1 MRPRGRER
9 EMHESLKRIGEFGFI
24 GRIAR
29 TPLFRPS
36 GVIQG
41 IGDDASVFEPPEG
54 KVMVLTTDMLVEGV
68 HFWVGVGLELVG
80 RKSLAVN
87 LSDIAAMGA
96 EPLDAYVSIG
106 VSQDITLAD
115 LEEFY
120 RGLCHVAREHRVN
133 ILGGDTTRSP
143 GPLIVSIAVTGCAS
157 KEEIVLREGASPGDL
172 IYVTG
177 FLGDSAAG
185 LDLLRR
191 KRPWPEEKASALLK
205 AHLDPRPHIEEGRF
219 LAKSGWVRAMMDVSD
234 GVASDLRHICARSS
248 VGAVLREEWIPMS
261 GAFREYCERFSL
273 DPLELALGGG
283 EDYCLLVALSRDA
296 QGKLEEEFERKF
308 KRPIWKIGEITSQK
322 DLLVIRKDGRTIS
335 LPEMGWDSFRDDRF

>member
-1 MRPRGRER
+1 
-9 EMHESLKRIGEFGFI
+9 MHESLRRIGEFGFI

-68 HFWVGVGLELVG
+68 HFSAEVGLELVG

-87 LSDIAAMGA
+87 LSDVAAMGA

-106 VSQDITLAD
+106 VSQNTSLAQLD
-115 LEEFY
+115 EFY
-120 RGLCHVAREHRVN
+120 RGLCDVAREHRVN

-143 GPLIVSIAVTGCAS
+143 GPLIISIAVTGFAS
-157 KEEIVLREGASPGDL
+157 REEIVLREGASPGDL

-185 LDLLRR
+185 LDILRR
-191 KRPWPEEKASALLK
+191 KRSWPEEKASALLK

-234 GVASDLRHICARSS
+234 GVASDLRHICSRSS

-261 GAFREYCERFSL
+261 RAFREYCERFSL

-283 EDYCLLVALSRDA
+283 EDYCLLAVVSRDA
-296 QGKLEEEFERKF
+296 QEKLEKDFERIF
-308 KRPIWKIGEITSQK
+308 RRPIWRLGEITPGN
-322 DLLVIRKDGRTIS
+322 DLVMIRKDGTTML
-335 LPEMGWDSFRDDRF
+335 LPQMGWDSFRNE